1 MNNKIVS
8 TKSIITIFLAIVL
21 VTGTIV
27 IASSSFMIEVA
38 QATSDREKDHD
49 NENSYGND
57 RDDKS
62 RDHDKDKDY
71 DEDNKSHDKDR
82 DDKSRDYTD
91 DKTKFDYESIKYSE
105 YTDKRYN
112 SYKSDYKIDNDY
124 KDNYGKDSYELQY
137 PSYGKDDRDKSKKDS
152 SSKNVNIKKIKCNNV
167 NVNINDGQ
175 GSTGNGDNGN
185 TINENGNTTDRFKK
199 FNKDGSAFVCIND
212 NSNVVVGGGEEPIPE
227 EPIPEEPDLACEE
240 CFGAN
245 STLQTA
251 ISDFLVEFDGIF
263 TFGFGRGETLL
274 IAPGT
279 DTIEQ
284 LCAQI
289 ESSTKLYGDPLSDV
303 FIEFVLS
310 FIFEEEFAALEP
322 GIDALIEC
330 LLEAGIIVEAEFPSI
345 QISNNE
351 IDDDSNG
358 LIAGMKVDCSGDPMC
373 KEIMRP

>member
-1 MNNKIVS
+1 LNNKIVS
-8 TKSIITIFLAIVL
+8 TKSTITIFLAIVL
-21 VTGTIV
+21 VTGIIV
-27 IASSSFMIEVA
+27 LASPSFMIEVA
-38 QATSDREKDHD
+38 QATSDRENDHD
-49 NENSYGND
+49 YNDDDKKSYGKDRD

-62 RDHDKDKDY
+62 
-71 DEDNKSHDKDR
+71 
-82 DDKSRDYTD
+82 
-91 DKTKFDYESIKYSE
+91 
-105 YTDKRYN
+105 
-112 SYKSDYKIDNDY
+112 
-124 KDNYGKDSYELQY
+124 
-137 PSYGKDDRDKSKKDS
+137 KDS
-152 SSKNVNIKKIKCNNV
+152 SSSSVSIKKVKCYNINVNLNGVDVDTGLPNGNGPISVAQEAEDDEEQESNSIKSDNDV
-167 NVNINDGQ
+167 SYDGSDGQ
-175 GSTGNGDNGN
+175 SNSETNSR
-185 TINENGNTTDRFKK
+185 I
-199 FNKDGSAFVCIND
+199 VCIND
-212 NSNVVVGGGEEPIPE
+212 NNNVVVGGGEEPIPG
-227 EPIPEEPDLACEE
+227 EPDLACEE

-245 STLQTA
+245 SALQTA

-289 ESSTKLYGDPLSDV
+289 ESSAKLYGVPLSDV

-310 FIFEEEFAALEP
+310 FIFGEEFGALES